1 MVAPIVGAGLVLVR
15 LVGGQIVKYTSKKAA
30 QNAIAGG
37 GKLIQKPTQEMV
49 KKAVTPSKL
58 KNNPTFIEKLK
69 AQFGIAPKQTK
80 TMPRPGTIDQKKG
93 IAVGK
98 LSQTAYKRQ
107 KQIQALV
114 KAGLLTSPALLQT
127 SGVKKSEADRLS
139 PFEKAFANARKKKQK
154 TFTFNNK
161 KYNTKTKEE
170 VKAKK

>member
-30 QNAIAGG
+30 QNAVAGG
-37 GKLIQKPTQEMV
+37 GKIISKPTQEMV

-80 TMPRPGTIDQKKG
+80 TMPRPGTINQKKG

-107 KQIQALV
+107 KQIKALV
-114 KAGLLTSPALLQT
+114 SAGLISSPAMLQS
-127 SGVKKSEADRLS
+127 SGVSRSESDRLS
-139 PFEKAFANARKKKQK
+139 PFERAFANARKKKLK
-154 TFTFNNK
+154 TFPFK
-161 KYNTKTKEE
+161 GKMYNTKTKEE

>member
-58 KNNPTFIEKLK
+58 KNNPTF
-69 AQFGIAPKQTK
+69 KQTK

>member
-1 MVAPIVGAGLVLVR
+1 MAAPLIGAGLVLVR

-30 QNAIAGG
+30 QNAIVGG
-37 GKLIQKPTQEMV
+37 GKIIQKPTQEMV

-80 TMPRPGTIDQKKG
+80 TMPRPGAINQKKG

-107 KQIQALV
+107 KQIKALV
-114 KAGLLTSPALLQT
+114 HAGLISSPALLQT
-127 SGVKKSEADRLS
+127 SGVKRSEADRLS
-139 PFEKAFANARKKKQK
+139 PFEQAFAKARKNKQK
-154 TFTFNNK
+154 TFTFKGK
-161 KYNTKTKEE
+161 KYHTKTKKE
-170 VKAKK
+170 VKND

>member
-1 MVAPIVGAGLVLVR
+1 MFGAPGAAFG
-15 LVGGQIVKYTSKKAA
+15 S
-30 QNAIAGG
+30 
-37 GKLIQKPTQEMV
+37 
-49 KKAVTPSKL
+49 
-58 KNNPTFIEKLK
+58 
-69 AQFGIAPKQTK
+69 GIASL
-80 TMPRPGTIDQKKG
+80 
-93 IAVGK
+93 
-98 LSQTAYKRQ
+98 LSGDKPE
-107 KQIQALV
+107 QALV